1 MYAVMLLLG
10 TIAACVTLSP
20 GLQDVLRKVSYV
32 NKCISAL
39 PVEVGTFSSLK
50 H

>member
-1 MYAVMLLLG
+1 LLLG

-20 GLQDVLRKVSYV
+20 GLEDVLRKVSYA
-32 NKCISAL
+32 NKRISAL
-39 PVEVGTFSSLK
+39 LVEMGAFSSLK